1 MKYTYIYV
9 ILGICA
15 VAVSIGK
22 ALAVNFGIS
31 KYLSKKSYNGKFKV
45 IKTAYYFIR
54 SRIHIIGFSFFIYC
68 DDGDGCNL
76 LTHKI

>member
-22 ALAVNFGIS
+22 ALAVNFGITKGIT
-31 KYLSKKSYNGKFKV
+31 KYLL
-45 IKTAYYFIR
+45 
-54 SRIHIIGFSFFIYC
+54 IIPA
-68 DDGDGCNL
+68 
-76 LTHKI
+76 

>member
-22 ALAVNFGIS
+22 TLAVNFGIS
-31 KYLSKKSYNGKFKV
+31 KYLSKKSYNGEFKV
-45 IKTAYYFIR
+45 KKQLLFYSESDTYYW
-54 SRIHIIGFSFFIYC
+54 
-68 DDGDGCNL
+68 L
-76 LTHKI
+76 

>member
-45 IKTAYYFIR
+45 IKTASI
-54 SRIHIIGFSFFIYC
+54 SF
-68 DDGDGCNL
+68 
-76 LTHKI
+76 